1 MGRYEVGRYEEVRR
15 WEIWGGEVGEMWGGE
30 EVGRCGEVRR
40 WGDMG
45 R

>member
-1 MGRYEVGRYEEVRR
+1 M
-15 WEIWGGEVGEMWGGE
+15 WGGEEVGEMWGGE
-30 EVGRCGEVRR
+30 EVGRYGEVRR